1 MDKNLPR
8 YLYLPKLGIWLQK
21 SIRIKQMTQP
31 KEVNK
36 VPITDL
42 KETKILLLFDKNF
55 KIIILKMF
63 SELQENTN
71 IK

>member
-1 MDKNLPR
+1 
-8 YLYLPKLGIWLQK
+8 
-21 SIRIKQMTQP
+21 MTQP

-36 VPITDL
+36 VPIIDL
-42 KETKILLLFDKNF
+42 KEAKIPLLLDKNF

-63 SELQENTN
+63 SELQENTD